1 MADESPFISPLI
13 PNFPTELLEH
23 DRNTKKKKPKI
34 AIVGADH
41 ILPMVSAK
49 EALLKNI
56 MTPVLIGQIRKIRS
70 IAEELQWD
78 ISQFDVINADCEQ
91 EATEIGAKLAGTKSV
106 DILMKGQVHTD
117 LFIKA
122 VIAKNAE
129 LLTEKRLVHIFYIT
143 HPNGGKPLLISDAAI
158 NVTPDIQTRKDAA
171 FHSVKL
177 LKTLGNKNPKI
188 AFLSATESV
197 IRSVPSS
204 IEAKELSDWCSANIP
219 SATFSGPLAL
229 DTILSNQAA
238 IAKDLNQDPVTGKA
252 DAIIVPDIV
261 SGNTLFKSL
270 VYLSGGCAAGIVL
283 GAKIPLLLTSRA
295 DPPVARVAS
304 IALAAKAIKI
314 KKI

>member
-122 VIAKNAE
+122 VLGKDAQ
-129 LLTEKRLVHIFYIT
+129 LLTGKRLVHIFHIT
-143 HPNGGKPLLISDAAI
+143 HPKGSKPLLISDAAV
-158 NVTPDIQTRKDAA
+158 NVSPDIQTRKDAA
-171 FHSVKL
+171 YHVVNL
-177 LKTLGNKNPKI
+177 LKSLGNKNPRI
-188 AFLSATESV
+188 AFLSATESL
-197 IRSVPSS
+197 IESIPSS
-204 IEAKELSDWCSANIP
+204 IEARELSDWCSTNI
-219 SATFSGPLAL
+219 SGARFSGPLAL
-229 DTILSNQAA
+229 DTILSSQAA
-238 IAKDLNQDPVTGKA
+238 KEKGLFNDPVTGKA

-261 SGNTLFKSL
+261 SGNALFKSL
-270 VYLSGGCAAGIVL
+270 VYLSGGCAAGLVL
-283 GAKIPLLLTSRA
+283 GAKVPLLLTSRA

-304 IALAAKAIKI
+304 ISLASKVIKSG
-314 KKI
+314 